1 MKFINFTQHALT
13 PEQIEAA
20 RAMGATEIVDAK
32 SVMANFAE
40 IANDDGN
47 VDAVRQANEI
57 AKAIATLAGKGD
69 AIVHFPVSS
78 PRVQAAFWRQ
88 FEYWGYPSYAD
99 IHSED
104 YEMWKQVR
112 KHRFVF
118 SHTARVS
125 QDVPQPDGSVK
136 KTTTFRF
143 EKFIELKIENRIEV
157 Q

>member
-1 MKFINFTQHALT
+1 MRFINFTQHALT

-32 SVMANFAE
+32 SVLANFAE

-47 VDAVRQANEI
+47 VDAVRQANRI
-57 AKAIATLAGKGD
+57 AEAIVALAGKGD

-88 FEYWGYPSYAD
+88 YEYWGYPTYAD

>member
-32 SVMANFAE
+32 SVLANFAE

-57 AKAIATLAGKGD
+57 AKAIAAFAGKEP
-69 AIVHFPVSS
+69 AFIHFPISS

>member
-20 RAMGATEIVDAK
+20 KAMGATEIVNAK
-32 SVMANFAE
+32 DVLANFSE
-40 IANDDGN
+40 ISNDDGN
-47 VDAVRQANEI
+47 TDPIRQAQLI
-57 AKAIATLAGKGD
+57 AKAIAGLAGD
-69 AIVHFPVSS
+69 ERAIVHFPISS
-78 PRVQAAFWRQ
+78 PRVQAAFWRLH
-88 FEYWGYPSYAD
+88 EYWKYPTYED
-99 IHSED
+99 IHTQD

-125 QDVPQPDGSVK
+125 QDVPQPDGSIK
-136 KTTTFRF
+136 KTTTFKF
-143 EKFIELKIENRIEV
+143 EKFV

>member
-1 MKFINFTQHALT
+1 MKFINFTQHLLT

-20 RAMGATEIVDAK
+20 RAMGAREIVNAKDVLANFTEI
-32 SVMANFAE
+32 S
-40 IANDDGN
+40 NDDGN
-47 VDAVRQANEI
+47 VDAVRQANRI
-57 AKAIATLAGKGD
+57 AGAIAALVGNED
-69 AIVHFPVSS
+69 AIIHFPISS

-112 KHRFVF
+112 KQKFVF
-118 SHTARVS
+118 SHTARIS
-125 QDVPQPDGSVK
+125 QDVPQPDGSIK
-136 KTTTFRF
+136 KTTVFKF